1 MIQTAITELNEVG
14 GSIEASIS
22 GYIEKNFEGLPWG
35 HATFLRHHLRK
46 LSRSGEIMRK
56 NDGRYMIAVDQ
67 GREEEERRVERKE
80 DDMLQEWNKER
91 EKQVIV
97 FGERCQVEKQAGGKK
112 IEVSRQD
119 AEATEQAVE
128 GSSVLLSD
136 EEKSNSEYQHIEMNE
151 EPSHLQLQFKVS
163 DKCALASV
171 QQDLV
176 IVEQSMPKEVL
187 LEVIHEKN
195 KFQEQLMENSHS
207 LEGMGLPKRLIMV
220 EEKKDDLRVEQQHQA
235 KSPCTERAT
244 DVEVIE
250 GEKHFQE
257 HEDRFIREENQT
269 HDRPE
274 VMTEEEKKVELKVE
288 QKQHTRS
295 PRTERASDVEAVEG
309 EKQLQEHHIE
319 GETELLGLSC
329 VNKKD
334 LGKNSW
340 VSLGGSSLP
349 VFKRQRKQWQQL
361 QQRKMSIWEENNVVI
376 VCGLQAQQLAEPKIY
391 AQQKAPN
398 SSPDNKQ

>member
-128 GSSVLLSD
+128 VL
-136 EEKSNSEYQHIEMNE
+136 
-151 EPSHLQLQFKVS
+151 HLK
-163 DKCALASV
+163 
-171 QQDLV
+171 LV
-176 IVEQSMPKEVL
+176 
-187 LEVIHEKN
+187 
-195 KFQEQLMENSHS
+195 
-207 LEGMGLPKRLIMV
+207 
-220 EEKKDDLRVEQQHQA
+220 
-235 KSPCTERAT
+235 
-244 DVEVIE
+244 
-250 GEKHFQE
+250 
-257 HEDRFIREENQT
+257 
-269 HDRPE
+269 
-274 VMTEEEKKVELKVE
+274 
-288 QKQHTRS
+288 
-295 PRTERASDVEAVEG
+295 
-309 EKQLQEHHIE
+309 
-319 GETELLGLSC
+319 
-329 VNKKD
+329 
-334 LGKNSW
+334 
-340 VSLGGSSLP
+340 
-349 VFKRQRKQWQQL
+349 
-361 QQRKMSIWEENNVVI
+361 
-376 VCGLQAQQLAEPKIY
+376 
-391 AQQKAPN
+391 
-398 SSPDNKQ
+398 